1 MVVHNRDEIANI
13 LSDAINDGKDDDDE
27 EDTAAAATT
36 TTAGKKG
43 SRSGQLD
50 SSSHLHL
57 EPVVEMWCALAKD
70 LQQDFA
76 PYFPRFADA
85 VIFDMTFKVQFLHMT
100 FSVLILGAS
109 INDVRSGWGRGL
121 PKKQTKGTK
130 SADL

>member
-13 LSDAINDGKDDDDE
+13 LSDAINDGKDE
-27 EDTAAAATT
+27 EEEEETAATT
-36 TTAGKKG
+36 TTATTTAAGKKG

-100 FSVLILGAS
+100 SSVLILAILLHTERRVLS
-109 INDVRSGWGRGL
+109 VTRF
-121 PKKQTKGTK
+121 
-130 SADL
+130 

>member
-13 LSDAINDGKDDDDE
+13 LSDAINDGKDE
-27 EDTAAAATT
+27 EEEEETATT

-100 FSVLILGAS
+100 FSVLILAILLHTERRVLLS
-109 INDVRSGWGRGL
+109 VTWF
-121 PKKQTKGTK
+121 
-130 SADL
+130 